1 VETKPHL
8 RHRAPAFAA
17 WILVGLLALSVLAID
32 RVDRVGNVAAGFA
45 LLTLLLVIARGAF
58 ALHENLQ
65 LLDSS
70 RLAGT
75 DELTGLPN
83 RRVFDE
89 RLASKLAEQEPLAV
103 AIVDLDRFKE
113 LNDTLGHGAGD
124 MVLSEVGPRLAGAVG
139 EDGLIARLGG
149 DEFGV
154 LLPGAG
160 LARAS
165 EVARRIAAS
174 LQAPFVVQETEVLLD
189 ASVGVALY
197 PKDGADAEA
206 LVQRADVAMYQAK
219 EGHVGFQAYEPA
231 RDRNSRERLEM
242 ISELR
247 RALEREELILHYQPK
262 VELATGLVSGV
273 EALVRWQHPEHG
285 LRGPGAFLHHAE
297 RTSLMR
303 PLTLYVLERA
313 VAQCVAWRAQ
323 GLDLNVSVNLA
334 VPNLMDVRTP
344 SRVAGMLAAYGL
356 KPEALVLEV
365 TESLLLHDP
374 ARARDVLDEL
384 REIGVGLSLDDFG
397 TGYSSLAHL
406 RHLNVDELKIDRS
419 FVMQMDRGRADRAI
433 VASTVALG
441 RSLGVR
447 VVAEGVE
454 TAPTRAMLTAIG
466 CDIAQGYLF
475 SPPVPGER
483 IAPMVTAAQIGGWV
497 ADIAAGASGG
507 APLPSPPAAV
517 TPPPAR

>member
-1 VETKPHL
+1 VETKPHP
-8 RHRAPAFAA
+8 RSRAPAVAA
-17 WILVGLLALSVLAID
+17 WTLAGLLALAVLILD
-32 RVDRVGNVAAGFA
+32 RVEAVGDLAAGFA
-45 LLTLLLVIARGAF
+45 LLVLFGVVARGAF
-58 ALHENLQ
+58 ALRENLSLQ
-65 LLDSS
+65 HST

-83 RRVFDE
+83 RRVFDL
-89 RLASKLAEQEPLAV
+89 RLAEQLAV
-103 AIVDLDRFKE
+103 GGELAVGIVDLDRFKE

-124 MVLSEVGPRLAGAVG
+124 LVLSEVGPRLQTAVG

-154 LLPGAG
+154 VLPGAG
-160 LARAS
+160 LARAA
-165 EVARRIAAS
+165 EVARRIAAV
-174 LQAPFVVQETEVLLD
+174 LQAPFEVQDTEVLLD
-189 ASVGVALY
+189 ASVGVALH
-197 PKDGADAEA
+197 PQDGDDAEA

-219 EGHVGFQAYEPA
+219 EGHVGFQAYEPT

-262 VELATGLVSGV
+262 VELATGLVTGV

-313 VAQCVAWRAQ
+313 VAQCVAWRAS
-323 GLDLNVSVNLA
+323 GLDLTVAVNLA

-344 SRVAGMLAAYGL
+344 SRVAGLLAAYGL
-356 KPEALVLEV
+356 EPSALVLEV

-384 REIGVGLSLDDFG
+384 RGTGVSLSLDDFG

-454 TAPTRAMLTAIG
+454 TSTTRAMLTAIG
-466 CDIAQGYLF
+466 CDLAQGYLF
-475 SPPVPGER
+475 SPPVPGDK
-483 IAPMVTAAQIGGWV
+483 IAPMVTAAAIGGWV
-497 ADIAAGASGG
+497 ADISASGG
-507 APLPSPPAAV
+507 APLPSPPAVV
-517 TPPPAR
+517 TPPRVT